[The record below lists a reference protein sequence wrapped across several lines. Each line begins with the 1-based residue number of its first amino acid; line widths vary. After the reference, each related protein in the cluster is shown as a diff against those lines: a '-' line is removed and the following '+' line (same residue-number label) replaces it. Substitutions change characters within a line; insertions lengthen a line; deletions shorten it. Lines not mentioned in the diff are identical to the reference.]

1 MSFISDSAEKVDNL
15 KESSEKSKA
24 DNKENL
30 DNAVISFEIFLC
42 QSLWKYAL
50 IDDFRQ
56 PL

>member
-30 DNAVISFEIFLC
+30 DNAVISF
-42 QSLWKYAL
+42 
-50 IDDFRQ
+50 
-56 PL
+56 